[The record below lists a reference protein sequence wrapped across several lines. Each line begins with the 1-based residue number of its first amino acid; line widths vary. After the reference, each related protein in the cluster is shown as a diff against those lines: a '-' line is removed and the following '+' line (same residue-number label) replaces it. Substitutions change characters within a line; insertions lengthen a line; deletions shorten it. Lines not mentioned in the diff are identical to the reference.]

1 MITKIKYSL
10 SLALVTL
17 LLSGCTPAIIDAVD
31 SGNLEKV
38 KKEVDD
44 GSKLNVHYD
53 NGFTPLLRAASNN
66 NFPIV
71 KYLIE
76 RGADVNMV
84 GNVQYSSALH
94 WAANYG
100 NMEMAQYLVE
110 KGALI
115 DVINIG
121 GYSPYSWACT
131 STPAKNELAK
141 YLSSKG
147 ANVNFRFNGTNTYL
161 IEYAQYPLRSDAVK
175 CFIES
180 GANLDLQT
188 NLGDTALHW
197 AAFKGNVDSVRYL
210 IEKGANPNIKNNG
223 GHTVFDVA
231 TGEAKNYL
239 LAIKKELE
247 TKKQQQVIET
257 IKKTINDMIVKQDFE
272 GLKALTEQNP
282 NYVNYITD
290 TELRL
295 MLTGPK
301 GMKVGDIRKLLT
313 SGKSDIIVV
322 QLIKR
327 VQTPYKEFTI
337 DEIDKLISMGLT
349 DKTIA
354 AMIEVTTEL
363 LKDDKKRKEQE
374 SYITEQRRIS
384 EKKSETKVIYQ
395 NNNTNNNSNQSNQ
408 IMNAIQ
414 EEAAKQLT
422 KKLFEKLF

>member
-1 MITKIKYSL
+1 MNKIKYTVSL
-10 SLALVTL
+10 TL
-17 LLSGCTPAIIDAVD
+17 LTIFLSGCTPAIIEAIDT
-31 SGNLEKV
+31 GNLEKV
-38 KKEVDD
+38 KKEVDS
-44 GSKLNVHYD
+44 GSKLNVYYD
-53 NGFTPLLRAASNN
+53 DGFTPLLRAAYNN

-71 KYLIE
+71 KYLTE
-76 RGADVNMV
+76 KGANVNMV

-94 WAANYG
+94 WTATHG
-100 NMEMAQYLVE
+100 NMEMAKYLVQ
-110 KGALI
+110 KGAKI
-115 DVINIG
+115 DVKNIG
-121 GYSPYSWACT
+121 NGTPYYWACT
-131 STPAKNELAK
+131 STPIKYEMAK
-141 YLSSKG
+141 YIASRG
-147 ANVNFRFNGTNTYL
+147 ADVNFRFNGSNTYL
-161 IEYAQYPLRSDAVK
+161 IDSAQYPWRIDTLK
-175 CFIES
+175 CLVDS

-197 AAFKGNVDSVRYL
+197 AAFKGNVEAVKYL
-210 IEKGANPNIKNNG
+210 IEKGAKIDIKNNG
-223 GHTVFDVA
+223 GYTVFDVA

-239 LAIKKELE
+239 LTIKQTLE
-247 TKKQQQVIET
+247 IKKQQQALED
-257 IKKTINDMIVKQDFE
+257 IKKTINDLIAKQDYE

-290 TELRL
+290 DELRL

-337 DEIDKLISMGLT
+337 DEIDKLISMGLS

-374 SYITEQRRIS
+374 SYISEQRKIS

-395 NNNTNNNSNQSNQ
+395 NNTNSNTNQNNH
-408 IMNAIQ
+408 IMDAIQ
-414 EEAAKQLT
+414 DEAAKQLT